1 VSTPPS
7 WGMPYWLAAL
17 AAVLAVVLAYR
28 RAEHRPVAA
37 FLVAMVAID
46 VGRLY
51 LRNAF
56 HLDVPGPYVGAQRI
70 AFHGDEAGFLAWP
83 AGLAALALA
92 VFEGRRRPWPPVAA
106 WAVVW
111 VALVALYPSDLVR
124 GDGLRRVYFAA
135 FLTGLVVVVA
145 TLVRWTAKK
154 AKPSSEHAVLFL
166 LLAAECVRVVSFSG
180 AIAPQWGAWMPPG
193 NGVLYAVIAAVQGV
207 FLWVR
212 QR

>member
-1 VSTPPS
+1 
-7 WGMPYWLAAL
+7 MPYWLAAF

-28 RAEHRPVAA
+28 RAEHRPVAV
-37 FLVAMVAID
+37 FLVSMVVLD
-46 VGRLY
+46 VARLY
-51 LRNAF
+51 LRSAF
-56 HLDVPGPYVGAQRI
+56 HLDVPGPYVGAQRV

-92 VFEGRRRPWPPVAA
+92 VFDGRRRPWPPALA

-124 GDGLRRVYFAA
+124 GDGLRRVYLAA
-135 FLTGLVVVVA
+135 FLTGLAVVVV
-145 TLVRWTAKK
+145 TLVRWTSKK
-154 AKPSSEHAVLFL
+154 ARPHSEHAVMFL
-166 LLAAECVRVVSFSG
+166 LGAAECVRLMSFSG

-207 FLWVR
+207 FLWV